1 MSEFS
6 ESDWVEFGELVENL
20 GTLYHESSQLI
31 FRGTSKPVDRSTVM
45 APFNDANT
53 ISNLLK
59 ANPTLLT
66 DAGFHTILPVA
77 KSVEM
82 HVRLLYFGSV
92 YSRFNQSLS
101 VYKALK
107 SIDEWI
113 KGNTDGNPMHEG
125 KPGTEV
131 EAGGEFFEQFKIN
144 VQAKREQWDDL
155 LKHGQSVYKSGNK
168 YRHNQVKT
176 WEEVEKNYVKQ
187 VKSFKAF
194 KELFDDLTK

>member
-31 FRGTSKPVDRSTVM
+31 FRGTSKQVDKATVM
-45 APFNDANT
+45 VPFNDANT

-82 HVRLLYFGSV
+82 HVRLLYFGSD
-92 YSRFNQSLS
+92 YSHFNQSLS
-101 VYKALK
+101 VHKALK
-107 SIDEWI
+107 SIDEWVRGT
-113 KGNTDGNPMHEG
+113 KDGNPKHHG

-131 EAGGEFFEQFKIN
+131 EASGEFFEQFKIN
-144 VQAKREQWDDL
+144 VQTKRNQWNAL
-155 LKHGQSVYKSGNK
+155 LKHGQSVYQSGNK
-168 YRHNQVKT
+168 
-176 WEEVEKNYVKQ
+176 
-187 VKSFKAF
+187 
-194 KELFDDLTK
+194 